1 MLSEKSQW
9 AQNGTMFV
17 DLDWPL
23 NASSPLSASAELL
36 VWLYPH
42 PRDWTLG
49 NHLLGLLTVGANDL
63 STLLTVKVTVL
74 GIHLWWWRCG
84 TVTMWARRQKETV
97 AAKDREIASLR
108 RQLDASNTD
117 LTEAGRGRDIALRE
131 NRRIQDDMALMTREN
146 QVAAVTLARL
156 FFYFLLWTVM
166 YWIHEFSSFSY
177 FWITGPGFSLI
188 QSSL

>member
-1 MLSEKSQW
+1 M
-9 AQNGTMFV
+9 
-17 DLDWPL
+17 
-23 NASSPLSASAELL
+23 
-36 VWLYPH
+36 
-42 PRDWTLG
+42 
-49 NHLLGLLTVGANDL
+49 
-63 STLLTVKVTVL
+63 
-74 GIHLWWWRCG
+74 
-84 TVTMWARRQKETV
+84 V

-177 FWITGPGFSLI
+177 F
-188 QSSL
+188 